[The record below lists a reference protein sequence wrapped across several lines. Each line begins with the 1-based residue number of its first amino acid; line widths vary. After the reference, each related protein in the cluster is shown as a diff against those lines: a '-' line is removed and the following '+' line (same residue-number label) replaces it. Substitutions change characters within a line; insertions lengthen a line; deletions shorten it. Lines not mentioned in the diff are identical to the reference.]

1 MAGKRVGAQ
10 TIELGTRP
18 RIAAWSAI
26 VGPKEGEGPL
36 GGCFDRVEQDD
47 MLGQKSFEK
56 AECKLFESC
65 VRLTMEKA
73 KVLPKDVHALLGGDL
88 LNQIISAGFAAR
100 QLAIP
105 FYGLYG
111 ACSTMA
117 ESLAIGSMLVDGQHC
132 ARVLCATSSHFSTAE
147 RQYRTPLE
155 MGTQRTPTAQ
165 WTVTGAGSA
174 LVCEA
179 AAAQHARVCVTH
191 VTTGKV
197 VDLGVKD
204 ANNMGAAMAPAATDT
219 LLAHFRDTG
228 RTDKDYD
235 LVVSGDLGSLGRE
248 LMLEL
253 LRQEKHPIS
262 PERSMDCGMQIYAPE
277 QDVHAGGSGCG
288 CSASV
293 LCGKLLGELA
303 SGQLHRI
310 LFMATGALLS
320 PTTTM
325 QGESIPSIAQAV
337 VLEHVGDGRKGGN

>member
-1 MAGKRVGAQ
+1 MLGQ
-10 TIELGTRP
+10 TIFFKNKP
-18 RIAAWSAI
+18 KIVSAAA
-26 VGPKEGEGPL
+26 VAGPKECAGILGEYVDVAL
-36 GGCFDRVEQDD
+36 SDD
-47 MLGQKSFEK
+47 MFGEKTFERAERKMLLYAAQKCIAKAGLTPEK
-56 AECKLFESC
+56 
-65 VRLTMEKA
+65 V
-73 KVLPKDVHALLGGDL
+73 DVFISGDL

-100 QLAIP
+100 QLGIP

-117 ESLAIGSMLVDGQHC
+117 ESLALGGMLVDGGHC

-155 MGTQRTPTAQ
+155 LGTQRTPTAQ
-165 WTVTGAGSA
+165 WTVTGSGSA

-179 AAAQHARVCVTH
+179 REARDARVRITH

-197 VDLGVKD
+197 IDLGVKD
-204 ANNMGAAMAPAATDT
+204 ANNMGAAMAPAAADT
-219 LLAHFRDTG
+219 LLAHLRDPG
-228 RTDKDYD
+228 RDDADYD
-235 LVVSGDLGSLGRE
+235 LIVTGDLGSLGRE

-253 LRQEKHPIS
+253 LRREGRALP
-262 PERSMDCGMQIYAPE
+262 PERSVDCGMLIYDAS
-277 QDVHAGGSGCG
+277 QDAHAGGSGCG

-303 SGQLHRI
+303 RGELRRI

-325 QGESIPSIAQAV
+325 QGETIPSIAHAV
-337 VLEHVGDGRKGGN
+337 VLEHVGKEE

>member
-1 MAGKRVGAQ
+1 MADKRMGAQ
-10 TIELGTRP
+10 TVALPSGP
-18 RIAAWSAI
+18 RLAAWSAI

-36 GGCFDRVEQDD
+36 GACFDRVEADD
-47 MLGQKSFEK
+47 MCGQESFEK
-56 AECKLFESC
+56 AERSLFASC
-65 VRLTMEKA
+65 ARLTLDKA
-73 KVLPKDVHALLGGDL
+73 GVRPQDVHALLGGDL

-100 QLAIP
+100 QLGIP

-117 ESLAIGSMLVDGQHC
+117 ESLALGGMLVDGGHC

-155 MGTQRTPTAQ
+155 LGTQRTPTAQ
-165 WTVTGAGSA
+165 WTVTGSGSA

-179 AAAQHARVCVTH
+179 REARDARVRITH

-197 VDLGVKD
+197 IDLGVKD
-204 ANNMGAAMAPAATDT
+204 ANNMGAAMAPAAADT
-219 LLAHFRDTG
+219 LLAHLRDTG
-228 RTDKDYD
+228 RDYADYD
-235 LVVSGDLGSLGRE
+235 LIVTGDLGSLGRE

-253 LRQEKHPIS
+253 LRREGRALP
-262 PERSMDCGMQIYAPE
+262 PERSVDCGMLIYDAS
-277 QDVHAGGSGCG
+277 QDAHAGGSGCG

-303 SGQLHRI
+303 RGELRRI

-325 QGESIPSIAQAV
+325 QGETIPSIAHAV
-337 VLEHVGDGRKGGN
+337 VLEHVGKEE